1 VDATDGSGRAQLAEL
16 TDREVDVLAALGRG
30 LSNQAIAGELF
41 IAEATVKTHV
51 SRARR
56 GWRKQCATTGGC
68 CARAKRRRAGARD
81 LDDLVVPPQCA

>member
-51 SRARR
+51 SRVLAKLQVTSRMQAAIRARE
-56 GWRKQCATTGGC
+56 
-68 CARAKRRRAGARD
+68 AGLA
-81 LDDLVVPPQCA
+81 